1 LSLVARR
8 SFDVLNAFE
17 NQSGEHLDQLG
28 LGPSGRGSVTG
39 SIAVFYRSDR
49 CRAVGRLLG

>member
-8 SFDVLNAFE
+8 SFDVLNAFQ

>member
-8 SFDVLNAFE
+8 SFDVLNAFQ
-17 NQSGEHLDQLG
+17 NPSGEHLDQLG
-28 LGPSGRGSVTG
+28 LGPSGRGYVTG

-49 CRAVGRLLG
+49 GHVVVHLLG